1 MTVIINFYLFIYLR
15 IPQKMYLTRRS
26 PSDGRNRENKERVK
40 REEEK
45 AEKEEI
51 HLLARH
57 SGR

>member
-1 MTVIINFYLFIYLR
+1 
-15 IPQKMYLTRRS
+15 MYLSRGS
-26 PSDGRNRENKERVK
+26 PSDRRNRENKERVK

-57 SGR
+57 SGRETAAQEYL

>member
-1 MTVIINFYLFIYLR
+1 
-15 IPQKMYLTRRS
+15 MYLTRRS
-26 PSDGRNRENKERVK
+26 PSDRRNRENKERVK